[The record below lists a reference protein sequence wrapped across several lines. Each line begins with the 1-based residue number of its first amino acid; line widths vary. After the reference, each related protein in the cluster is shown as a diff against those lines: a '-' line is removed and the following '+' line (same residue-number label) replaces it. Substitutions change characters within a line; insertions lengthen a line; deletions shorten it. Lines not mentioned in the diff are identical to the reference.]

1 MGSDTLARVKVL
13 VAEGKVRVSDHGYDE
28 LVDDDILVTDVVDG
42 IQSAILVEDY
52 PEFGKGPSVLVLQHD
67 ATGRPIHVVWG
78 IPSGRAEPAVVVT
91 AYRPDLS
98 RWSSDFMRR
107 KSR

>member
-1 MGSDTLARVKVL
+1 MVSDTLARVRAL

-28 LVDDDILVTDVVDG
+28 LVDDILVIDVLDG

-52 PEFGKGPSVLVLQHD
+52 PEFGKGPSVLVLQQD
-67 ATGRPIHVVWG
+67 AAAGRPIHVVWG
-78 IPSGRAEPAVVVT
+78 IPKGRAEPAVVVT

-98 RWSSDFMRR
+98 RWSGDFMKR
-107 KSR
+107 KT